1 MNNSIYRNAWAAY
14 IGLQELTQQ
23 ESYAM
28 NDAEQLH
35 AALDEW
41 NAALDGGDIDRL
53 VATADPNI
61 IICNE
66 RTPTSVGLTALRN
79 KYAPRIEAFHFKST
93 VDVHE
98 TQIFG
103 DFGVMVLTFKVKT
116 THKESGEEGYG
127 SGRLILGYRR
137 DAQGN
142 WKIALDVDNNA

>member
-1 MNNSIYRNAWAAY
+1 MNARPHRL
-14 IGLQELTQQ
+14 GLPRCAT
-23 ESYAM
+23 ST
-28 NDAEQLH
+28 
-35 AALDEW
+35 
-41 NAALDGGDIDRL
+41 RL
-53 VATADPNI
+53 
-61 IICNE
+61 
-66 RTPTSVGLTALRN
+66 ALRRFN
-79 KYAPRIEAFHFKST
+79 FKSA

-116 THKESGEEGYG
+116 THRESGEEGYG

>member
-1 MNNSIYRNAWAAY
+1 
-14 IGLQELTQQ
+14 
-23 ESYAM
+23 M
-28 NDAEQLH
+28 NDIDQLH

-53 VATADPNI
+53 VATADTNM

-66 RTPTSVGLTALRN
+66 RSPTTVGSNALRD
-79 KYAPRIEAFHFKST
+79 KYAPLIDAFHFKST

-103 DFGVMVLTFKVKT
+103 DFGVMVLTFNVKT
-116 THKESGEEGYG
+116 THKESGEKGGG

-137 DAQGN
+137 DAQGD